1 MYFRTTR
8 VKRPDGHID
17 EYIRLVES
25 FWNEGRP
32 RHRIICNLG
41 RKDLLAP
48 HADALLRILK
58 GEEKPAANQQADAIG
73 AWDWG
78 PMLVGRH
85 FWQQLGLQRIVDG
98 LGRPVEDREEVTDR
112 ALVLVVNR
120 LCEPTSEHGI
130 ARWLETD
137 YVCNRRGERWL
148 PEWRDDAERLASKRP
163 RVRVKDRQLRQ
174 WYGTLDRL
182 ACSKEKI
189 EKDLFLSL
197 RNLFSLKVDLV
208 FYDLTSTYFEGHGP
222 IGLADHGHS
231 RDEKPRNRQVLIG
244 LVMIDGWPIAHHV
257 FEGNKRDS
265 TTVDGVLQDIQKRFG
280 LRRVVFVG
288 DRGMVTTDN
297 IRLIR
302 SKHQGYLVGLSRRRR
317 PEVIAYIQAATGPWL
332 ECTMGITAREKTN
345 PPKTLVQEVTS
356 GKSGVRV
363 FVVHSDERLEYERGE
378 REKAMQKVRETL
390 EALQKRVALGR
401 LKAPEKIGAA
411 AARGLA
417 RHHGTRYYDWQLK
430 DGRFEYF
437 EHPVNLPQEKALEGK
452 YVIQTEEPNFS
463 ALDAVA
469 TYKELSE
476 VERAFRGLKDV
487 IDMRPVYHQKAH
499 RVQAHIFVASL
510 AFLLDRAL
518 EKKLKSAQIDISS
531 EEAWQLLKTIRVVEI
546 DLGNGEQKR
555 SITHGSARAE
565 RILRAVGLK
574 DLDPDCTAKLA
585 KMPHRDTCEKS
596 TFCFQ

>member
-1 MYFRTTR
+1 MYLRTTR
-8 VKRPDGHID
+8 VKRPDGHFD

-25 FWNEGRP
+25 YWNEGRP

-41 RKDLLAP
+41 RKDILAS
-48 HADALLRILK
+48 HADALLRVLK
-58 GEEKPAANQQADAIG
+58 GEEKPAEGRDADATG

-85 FWQQLGLQRIVDG
+85 FWQQLGLQRIIDK
-98 LGRPVEDREEVTDR
+98 LAKPAACREELSDR
-112 ALVLVVNR
+112 TLALAVNR

-148 PEWRDDAERLASKRP
+148 PEWRDDEERLASKRP

-182 ACSKEKI
+182 VRRKEQI
-189 EKDLFLSL
+189 EKELFLSL
-197 RNLFSLKVDLV
+197 RNLFSLQVDLV

-222 IGLADHGHS
+222 IGLAEHGHS

-244 LVMIDGWPIAHHV
+244 LVMIDGWPLAHHV

-265 TTVDGVLQDIQKRFG
+265 TTVESVLTDIQKRFG

-297 IRLIR
+297 IQLIR

-317 PEVIAYIQAATGPWL
+317 PEVMAYIQAAKGPWL
-332 ECTMGITAREKTN
+332 ECAMGITASERTN
-345 PPKTLVQEVTS
+345 PPQTLVQEVAS
-356 GKSGVRV
+356 GKKAVRV
-363 FVVHSDERLEYERGE
+363 FVVHSDERLDYERGE
-378 REKAMQKVRETL
+378 REKAMQKVRDAL
-390 EALQKRVALGR
+390 EALEKRVTRGR

-411 AARGLA
+411 AARVLA
-417 RHHGTRYYDWQLK
+417 RNHGTRYYDWQLK
-430 DGRFEYF
+430 DGKFEYF
-437 EHPVNLPQEKALEGK
+437 EHPVNLAQEKALEGK
-452 YVIQTEEPNFS
+452 YVIQTEEPDFS

-476 VERAFRGLKDV
+476 VERAFRNLKDV
-487 IDMRPVYHQKAH
+487 IDMRPIYHQKPQ

-518 EKKLKSAQIDISS
+518 EKKLKSAKIDISS
-531 EEAWQLLKTIRVVEI
+531 QEAWQLLKTVRVVDI

-555 SITHGSARAE
+555 SVTHGSARAE
-565 RILRAVGLK
+565 RILRAVGVK
-574 DLDPDCTAKLA
+574 DLDPDSTAKSVKNA
-585 KMPHRDTCEKS
+585 A
-596 TFCFQ
+596 